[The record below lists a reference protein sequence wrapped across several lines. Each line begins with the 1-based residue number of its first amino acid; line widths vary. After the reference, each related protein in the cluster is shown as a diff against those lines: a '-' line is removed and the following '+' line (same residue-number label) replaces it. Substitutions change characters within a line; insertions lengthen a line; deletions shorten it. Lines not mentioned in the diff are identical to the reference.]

1 MPRLVTGLFY
11 QRGEAE
17 RAVEALKAQGIPAEN
32 IYLEREIVPSA
43 DMGRKGGQVGQLE
56 QERRFAGLETGLI
69 IGLAVGF
76 LAGAGVGTMGA
87 DMNDMMHA
95 VNPTASLPGI
105 LTSPWLA
112 GIIGALLGLIAGGL
126 IGWVVDFTLTQL
138 GAGPPLPAQETLVT
152 VRADEATSDQVYD
165 VLFRARAR
173 HLHISHSAPV

>member
-11 QRGEAE
+11 ERGEAE
-17 RAVEALKAQGIPAEN
+17 RAVEALKAQGIPAED

-43 DMGRKGGQVGQLE
+43 DVGRKGGQVGQLE

-87 DMNDMMHA
+87 DMNDMMHG
-95 VNPTASLPGI
+95 VNPTTSLPAI
-105 LTSPWLA
+105 MSSPWLA
-112 GIIGALLGLIAGGL
+112 GFIGALLGLIAGGL

-138 GAGPPLPAQETLVT
+138 GAGPPMPAQETLVT
-152 VRADEATSDQVYD
+152 VRADEAMSDQVHD
-165 VLFRARAR
+165 ALFRARAR
-173 HLHISHSAPV
+173 HLHISHIAPA